1 MGLGIRLFSHTPT
14 QVVRR
19 TLGQLVEIVAP
30 PPLPSVPQLYEALL
44 ADESAEVAAEPEL
57 PGLAD
62 LQAALG
68 VVAAGSARSITL
80 CGFPDDQALL
90 RVGRVLAIE
99 GIVVEPVIRRGGGG
113 LDIRVRRA
121 SPDQP

>member
-1 MGLGIRLFSHTPT
+1 MRLFSHTPT

-30 PPLPSVPQLYEALL
+30 PLPSVPQLYGALL
-44 ADESAEVAAEPEL
+44 VDESAEGAAAEPA
-57 PGLAD
+57 GLAD
-62 LQAALG
+62 LRAALG

-80 CGFPDDQALL
+80 CGFPDGQALL
-90 RVGRVLAIE
+90 RVGRALAIP

-113 LDIRVRRA
+113 VDIRVRRA

>member
-1 MGLGIRLFSHTPT
+1 MGLGSRLFSHTPT

-30 PPLPSVPQLYEALL
+30 PPLPPVPQLYEAFL
-44 ADESAEVAAEPEL
+44 ADASAEGAAAEPA
-57 PGLAD
+57 GLAD
-62 LQAALG
+62 LRAALG

-80 CGFPDDQALL
+80 CGFPDGQALL
-90 RVGRVLAIE
+90 RVGRALAIT
-99 GIVVEPVIRRGGGG
+99 GIMVEPVIRSGGGG

-121 SPDQP
+121 SPDEQ

>member
-1 MGLGIRLFSHTPT
+1 MGSRLFWHTPT

-44 ADESAEVAAEPEL
+44 ADAPAEVATEPET
-57 PGLAD
+57 PGLDD
-62 LQAALG
+62 LRAALG

-80 CGFPDDQALL
+80 CGFPDGQALL
-90 RVGRVLAIE
+90 RVGRALAIT
-99 GIVVEPVIRRGGGG
+99 GIVVEPVIRSGGGG
-113 LDIRVRRA
+113 VDIRVRRA
-121 SPDQP
+121 SPDEP